1 MNTNDHGIRLRPGVI
16 DDAKEIGRI
25 IFEAFSEIAD
35 KHGFSREFPN
45 IETGINVATFFL
57 SNPGFYSIVAEDLNH
72 GSNKIIGSNF
82 LDERSTLVAGVGPI
96 TIDPKSQ
103 DKGVGRLL
111 MKNVME
117 RAKNKNYPA
126 IRLLQAS
133 YHNRSLVLY
142 SKLGFD
148 VREPVSTL
156 QGKAIQA
163 EIPGRSVRLATESDL
178 EYCNAIC
185 KSIHGHDRNG
195 ELKDSIKQGIAK
207 VVLTGKKIT
216 GYTSGL
222 TYFNHSVGLANDDLK
237 ALIASETAM
246 SSSSSSTTTT
256 TTPSEGYGG
265 PGILIPTRNAEL
277 FRWCINNNLRL
288 VHQLT
293 LMTVGMYN
301 EPAGCYM
308 PSILY

>member
-1 MNTNDHGIRLRPGVI
+1 MNTDEHGIRLRPGVTE
-16 DDAKEIGRI
+16 DAKEIGRI

-35 KHGFSREFPN
+35 EHGFPREFPN
-45 IETGINVATFFL
+45 IDMGINVANFFL
-57 SNPGFYSIVAEDLNH
+57 SNPRFYSVVVEDMNE
-72 GSNKIIGSNF
+72 GSKKIIGSNF

-133 YHNRSLVLY
+133 YHNRSLALY
-142 SKLGFD
+142 TKLGFD
-148 VREPVSTL
+148 VREPISTL
-156 QGKAIQA
+156 QGKAIQV

-195 ELKDSIKQGIAK
+195 ELKESIKQGIAK
-207 VVLTGKKIT
+207 VVLTGNKIT

-237 ALIASETAM
+237 ALIASET
-246 SSSSSSTTTT
+246 STATTA
-256 TTPSEGYGG
+256 SESYGG

-277 FRWCINNNLRL
+277 FRWCINNKLRL

-293 LMTVGMYN
+293 LMTDGMYN